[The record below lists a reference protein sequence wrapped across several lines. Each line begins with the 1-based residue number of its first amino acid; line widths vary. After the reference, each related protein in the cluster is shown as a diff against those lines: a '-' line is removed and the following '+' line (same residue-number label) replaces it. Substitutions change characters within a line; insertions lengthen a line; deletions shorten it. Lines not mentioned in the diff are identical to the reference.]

1 MHAHEADCQ
10 RGAWLVRQPFDRG
23 LFWVVLFQ
31 EGPACTCR
39 LFSPEQSTARDA
51 SGG

>member
-1 MHAHEADCQ
+1 MPAHDAGCS
-10 RGAWLVRQPFDRG
+10 RGQWLVRQPFDRG

-39 LFSPEQSTARDA
+39 LFSAEQSPERDA
-51 SGG
+51 RG